1 MLDYLQVFA
10 DWVTYSI
17 LGLVQ
22 GSPLASSVNFFVDD
36 TIKVTVMLAVIVFG
50 VAIVRTYITPQR
62 VKKWVGD
69 VRKELATW
77 WRPCSVSRRRSVPVR
92 PCRFS

>member
-17 LGLVQ
+17 LGLMQ
-22 GSPLASSVNFFVDD
+22 GGPLASSVNFFVYN

-50 VAIVRTYITPQR
+50 VAIVRDVHHPPAGEKVGRRTYGR
-62 VKKWVGD
+62 GG
-69 VRKELATW
+69 
-77 WRPCSVSRRRSVPVR
+77 
-92 PCRFS
+92 